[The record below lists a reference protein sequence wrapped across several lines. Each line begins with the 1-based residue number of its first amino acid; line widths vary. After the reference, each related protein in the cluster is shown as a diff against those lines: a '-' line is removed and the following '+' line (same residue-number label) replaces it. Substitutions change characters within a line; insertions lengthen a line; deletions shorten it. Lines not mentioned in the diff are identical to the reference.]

1 MSAEALPATGGP
13 SWGEFVAAW
22 ELFQDPML
30 VGLGAGLVLGY
41 LSVYVFMRR
50 MVFVS
55 AAVTQSDGLGVALAF
70 YAEIHLAV
78 TIEPIF
84 GAAALA
90 LLATLAL
97 LVDAERLHIT
107 SEGVLG
113 LIFAASGGAAIL
125 VGDRI
130 AQEAHDIQSI
140 LFGTAVLVRPFDLWV
155 ILGTGTVVLALHLWW
170 ARGLTFAT
178 FDETAARVQGLP
190 VRPLLAFVLVS
201 IGLMVGASAR
211 ALGALPVFALS
222 TLPAMAAA
230 LMGFHLQLAFVAAAT
245 IGAVSGFGGYAV
257 AFFAETPVGA
267 TQTAVAALFVLVGAL
282 VHGVRRGAARARA

>member
-1 MSAEALPATGGP
+1 MPAEVFGAAQGP
-13 SWGEFVAAW
+13 SWGEFVGAW
-22 ELFQDPML
+22 ELFRDPMM

-55 AAVTQSDGLGVALAF
+55 AAVTQSAGLGVALAF
-70 YAEIHLAV
+70 YAEIHLATTV
-78 TIEPIF
+78 EPIF

-90 LLATLAL
+90 LVATLAL
-97 LVDAERLHIT
+97 LVDAERHHVT

-113 LIFAASGGAAIL
+113 FIFAASGGAAIL

-155 ILGTGTVVLALHLWW
+155 VLGTGGVVLALHLWW

-230 LMGFHLQLAFVAAAT
+230 LMGFHLQFAFVAAAVM
-245 IGAVSGFGGYAV
+245 GATSGFLGYAL

-267 TQTAVAALFVLVGAL
+267 TQTAMAAGFVLLGAG
-282 VHGVRRGAARARA
+282 VHAVRRLATTRG